1 MNLNHLNKIVD
12 QLVNETGIDYEK
24 NAVYNSTLFVSPSH
38 PYFLTKK
45 SPLAIFS
52 QHCRDIYGLTEPE
65 IEYVWISYKS
75 IMIDKIENVEREPLN
90 ESYFDNI
97 NNPQQHKF
105 FNRIADDLMDSIEEI
120 INIQHDDEPL
130 ELLLNMGNVD
140 HPHEGFY
147 LHTPGV
153 PVSGTDDF
161 TYELFKKIMDNYTMD
176 ILNTIQNK
184 WGLNRMD
191 GLFII
196 IYFFLPKLWNK
207 YYKQDKPSQSLIYS
221 PSPLNESTG
230 DNYLDK
236 VTNQL
241 VNETHV
247 FNDRGQLRANPP
259 FFQSEW
265 EDVEVEGRATGV
277 VGGFPLSELISS
289 VESKEFDYS
298 LAFMDFKYYCK
309 QMYGLTW
316 EECHEV
322 WDKYREA
329 LYNTDFSHLYTPNV
343 NLNESTGDNYLDKVV
358 NQLVDE
364 TIIDVVQ
371 STLSAPTDT
380 APFAL
385 SSYHNILFIKIPLAT
400 FSSHCEKIYGLTD
413 EEIQYVWSIYRNIIK
428 DKIENELIK

>member
-12 QLVNETGIDYEK
+12 QLVSETDIDYDRETVF
-24 NAVYNSTLFVSPSH
+24 APTLLFLPLSLSPLPLSLFLYLSLLPFL
-38 PYFLTKK
+38 PYLFFDHCRDMYGLTKK
-45 SPLAIFS
+45 ETI
-52 QHCRDIYGLTEPE
+52 
-65 IEYVWISYKS
+65 YVWKQYKS
-75 IMIDKIENVEREPLN
+75 IIEDKIKNKPLN

-184 WGLNRMD
+184 WGLDRMD

-236 VTNQL
+236 V
-241 VNETHV
+241 
-247 FNDRGQLRANPP
+247 
-259 FFQSEW
+259 
-265 EDVEVEGRATGV
+265 
-277 VGGFPLSELISS
+277 
-289 VESKEFDYS
+289 
-298 LAFMDFKYYCK
+298 
-309 QMYGLTW
+309 
-316 EECHEV
+316 
-322 WDKYREA
+322 
-329 LYNTDFSHLYTPNV
+329 
-343 NLNESTGDNYLDKVV
+343 V

-364 TIIDVVQ
+364 TRIE
-371 STLSAPTDT
+371 SNGFYTSFLPPSLPYF
-380 APFAL
+380 PL
-385 SSYHNILFIKIPLAT
+385 SSLSSPLSLFLSF

-428 DKIENELIK
+428 DKIENVDQDPLNESVENNYLGRIVSHLVDETIINYEGGTPYISNFPDSAFSSFYLPHKSTHSKMGPQHAFTGMYNSLWRHCRNVYGLTDPEILKVWGMYKKEILNKIRSENELIK

>member
-12 QLVNETGIDYEK
+12 QLVSETDIDYDRETVF
-24 NAVYNSTLFVSPSH
+24 APTLFFLPLSFPTLSPFSLSPSRFPFH
-38 PYFLTKK
+38 LFFDHCRDMYGLTKK
-45 SPLAIFS
+45 ETI
-52 QHCRDIYGLTEPE
+52 
-65 IEYVWISYKS
+65 YVWKQYKS
-75 IMIDKIENVEREPLN
+75 IIEDKIKNKPLN

-161 TYELFKKIMDNYTMD
+161 TYEVFKKIMDNYTMD

-184 WGLNRMD
+184 WGLDRMD

-207 YYKQDKPSQSLIYS
+207 YYKQDNPSQSLIYS
-221 PSPLNESTG
+221 PSP
-230 DNYLDK
+230 
-236 VTNQL
+236 
-241 VNETHV
+241 
-247 FNDRGQLRANPP
+247 
-259 FFQSEW
+259 
-265 EDVEVEGRATGV
+265 
-277 VGGFPLSELISS
+277 
-289 VESKEFDYS
+289 
-298 LAFMDFKYYCK
+298 
-309 QMYGLTW
+309 
-316 EECHEV
+316 
-322 WDKYREA
+322 
-329 LYNTDFSHLYTPNV
+329 
-343 NLNESTGDNYLDKVV
+343 LNESTGDNYLDKVV

-428 DKIENELIK
+428 DKIENVDQDPLNESVENNYLGRIVSHLVDETIINYEGGTPYISNFPDSAFSSFYLPHKSTHSKMGPQHAFTGMYNSLWRHCRNVYGLTDPEILKVWGMYKKEILNKIRSENELIK